1 MNNAAVRLSPVRPL
15 PRQDTRLPL
24 ARVLIERGAAAPW
37 QLFYALKC
45 QSVWNA
51 SVPEILSARG
61 WAEPSTLLDLQAEA
75 GGFRRVD
82 LQRTPPAQD
91 VRALLDPG
99 FCLRHNVVP
108 WARLGDTT
116 ILVTGRPEMIDD
128 LRNKLPAPLQNALF
142 AVDDSDKVEAD
153 IALQSRHGLTN
164 RAETRLAGD
173 LSCRTFGMRTPRV
186 RIAFTAL
193 LLGVLAICLFVPH
206 IAVGLLSFWTLE
218 TLFAS
223 VVLRCWAVGW
233 HLHQRHHNRA
243 APTPLHTKSM
253 PPITALPATLT
264 SGGRRARLPRI
275 SVMVPLFHE
284 TEIASA
290 LVQRLTQLTYPRALL
305 EVVLVLEE
313 KDALTRDTIARTRL
327 PKWIRVIEVP
337 AGSGVT
343 TKPRALNYAL
353 DFCRGEIIGIWD
365 AEDAPAHDQ
374 LERVAQ
380 HFATAAPDVACLQ
393 GILDFYNPY
402 TNWMASCFSIEYASW
417 FRLMLPGLSKL
428 GFAIPLGGTTL
439 FLRRGA
445 IEEVGGWDSHNV
457 TEDADLGMRLARH
470 GYRTELINTVT
481 QEEAN
486 CRPIAWVRQR
496 SRWLKG
502 YMATYV
508 VHMRR
513 PRQLWQDLGPRQF
526 LGFQLLFLCTLSQFL
541 LAPILWMLW
550 GASFGLTQS
559 FSALI
564 SPGWGPIVAIA
575 LTLATLS
582 NVVTWWVAI
591 SAAKRPRLY
600 PFVLAMIFYFP
611 LATLAAYK
619 GLIEMIVAP
628 FYWDKTS
635 HGKTSEGTS
644 HGVVIKAKTPAPTRL
659 QSG

>member
-1 MNNAAVRLSPVRPL
+1 MNNAPVRLSPVRPL

-24 ARVLIERGAAAPW
+24 ARVLIERGAATPW

-45 QSVWNA
+45 HSVWNA
-51 SVPEILSARG
+51 SVPEILTARG
-61 WAEPSTLLDLQAEA
+61 WTSHASLLDLQAEA
-75 GGFRRVD
+75 GGLRRVD
-82 LQRTPPAQD
+82 LLRTPPANN
-91 VRALLDPG
+91 VRDLLEPA

-108 WARLGDTT
+108 WARLGGTT
-116 ILVTGRPEMIDD
+116 ILVTGRPDMIDD
-128 LRNKLPAPLQNALF
+128 LRTKLPPPLHNALF
-142 AVDDSDKVEAD
+142 AVADGAAVEAD
-153 IALQSRHGLTN
+153 IALQARRTLTR
-164 RAETRLAGD
+164 RAETRLPVAF
-173 LSCRTFGMRTPRV
+173 SCRTFGQRAPVLRV
-186 RIAFTAL
+186 ILLAVAL
-193 LLGVLAICLFVPH
+193 LILGAVLLAPH
-206 IAVGLLSFWTLE
+206 IPIGLLSFWTLE

-233 HLHQRHHNRA
+233 HLRQRHQNGV
-243 APTPLHTKSM
+243 APVPLLTKSM
-253 PPITALPATLT
+253 PPITALPASLS

-275 SVMVPLFHE
+275 SMMVPLFHE

-305 EVVLVLEE
+305 DVVLVLEE
-313 KDALTRDTIARTRL
+313 KDTLTAATLARTRL

-337 AGSGVT
+337 AGSGIT

-353 DFCRGEIIGIWD
+353 DFCRGDIIGIWD

-374 LERVAQ
+374 LEQVAQ
-380 HFATAAPDVACLQ
+380 HFATAPLDVACLQ

-417 FRLMLPGLSKL
+417 FRVMLPGLSKL

-439 FLRRGA
+439 FLRRTA

-513 PRQLWQDLGPRQF
+513 PRHLWRDLGARQF
-526 LGFQLLFLCTLSQFL
+526 FGFQLLFLCTLSQFL
-541 LAPILWMLW
+541 LAPVLWMLW
-550 GASFGLTQS
+550 GASFGLS
-559 FSALI
+559 DMFSTLI
-564 SPGWGPIVAIA
+564 APGWGPVVALA
-575 LTLATLS
+575 LTLATLT
-582 NVVTWWVAI
+582 NVATWCVAI
-591 SAAKRPRLY
+591 SAAGRPRLY

-635 HGKTSEGTS
+635 HGKTSEGIT
-644 HGVVIKAKTPAPTRL
+644 HGLATTADPATPTRP
-659 QSG
+659 QNR